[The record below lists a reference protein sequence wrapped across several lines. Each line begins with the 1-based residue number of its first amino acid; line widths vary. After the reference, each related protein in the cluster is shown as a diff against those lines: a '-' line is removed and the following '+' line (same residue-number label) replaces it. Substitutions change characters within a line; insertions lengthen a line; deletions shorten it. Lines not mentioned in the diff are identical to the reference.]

1 MKKSGF
7 TLAEVLI
14 AMGIIGVVAAM
25 ILPTFVMNGRQQAND
40 AKFSS
45 SIADLENAFGTMIT
59 KEVVDGF
66 SETKFGKDK
75 TAKEIATDGNEDYVL
90 KSYIKTSGD
99 GTTIASMYSSTT
111 SFKDKGCKDALT
123 ITPTIIFGLKN
134 GSYYIVTD
142 GNGNGYID
150 VNGSSKPNCLNRD
163 LYKVS
168 LDENGLFTREN
179 ENTTSNAGTEG
190 EGEDSE

>member
-75 TAKEIATDGNEDYVL
+75 TAKEIDTDGNEDYVL

-99 GTTIASMYSSTT
+99 GTTLASMYGGSA
-111 SFKDKGCKDALT
+111 SFKQNKCKDNLA

-142 GNGNGYID
+142 SSGNGYID
-150 VNGSSKPNCLNRD
+150 VNGRNKPNCLNKD
-163 LYKVS
+163 LYQVT
-168 LDENGLFTREN
+168 LDENGLFTRK
-179 ENTTSNAGTEG
+179 G
-190 EGEDSE
+190 EE